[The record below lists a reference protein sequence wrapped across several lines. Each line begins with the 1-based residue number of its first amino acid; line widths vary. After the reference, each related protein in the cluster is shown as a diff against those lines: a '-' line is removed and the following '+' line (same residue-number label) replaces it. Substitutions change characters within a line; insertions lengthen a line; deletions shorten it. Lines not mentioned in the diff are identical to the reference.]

1 MTPTSRPA
9 LAFALAASLLA
20 AGCSL
25 RVADLTLVS
34 TKNIDL
40 RDTRLDVRTGERF
53 RGEHCVFLF
62 SLPNLEEAIDD
73 ALEKGGGNIMVDQV
87 TYQKVYFLTRC
98 IEVEGTVL
106 NTSVE

>member
-40 RDTRLDVRTGERF
+40 RDTRLEPHPDHAGAQRLISCFYVAVSAASSRE
-53 RGEHCVFLF
+53 
-62 SLPNLEEAIDD
+62 
-73 ALEKGGGNIMVDQV
+73 
-87 TYQKVYFLTRC
+87 
-98 IEVEGTVL
+98 
-106 NTSVE
+106 